1 MNVEIKDMDNVH
13 WASKMR
19 VDLNIKVL
27 DVDMDMWLIGTID
40 ITDLEIYVRYMEYGG
55 GLT

>member
-1 MNVEIKDMDNVH
+1 MNVEIKDMDSVH